1 MIINKISE
9 IMGKHRIRVEDIVR
23 NTGLARNTVRGLYY
37 GNVKRIDFDTLNRLC
52 DFFYS
57 FDRNLKLTDLIDYV
71 HEEGESKNE
80 DE

>member
-1 MIINKISE
+1 MIVNKISE

-23 NTGLARNTVRGLYY
+23 GTGLARNTVRGLYHN
-37 GNVKRIDFDTLNRLC
+37 NVKRVDFDTLDKLG

-57 FDRNLKLTDLIDYV
+57 YDPDLKLTDLIEYV
-71 HEEGESKNE
+71 HEEGKVKN